1 MFSFSEGEGL
11 MSFWKVKIDSLGDTP
26 YEFLDTRRST
36 GKSVLRLEFLR
47 DLAKRGEVIEEN
59 LHVVGPEGKG
69 RYTDTFII
77 ITLSDDKGGFML
89 LMENYIVGVRIVGV
103 RGKVEVSEKLIELLQ
118 DTVRYSKHVNVNII
132 IPKGY
137 KI

>member
-1 MFSFSEGEGL
+1 

-26 YEFLDTRRST
+26 YEFLDTRRKT
-36 GKSVLRLEFLR
+36 GKEVLRPEFLH
-47 DLAKRGEVIEEN
+47 DLAQKGEVIEED
-59 LHVVGPEGKG
+59 LHILGPEGRG
-69 RYTDTFII
+69 RYTDSFII
-77 ITLSDDKGGFML
+77 ISLSDNKGGFML

-103 RGKVEVSEKLIELLQ
+103 RGKVDVSEKLIDLLQ
-118 DTVRYSKHVNVNII
+118 DTVRYSKHVKVSII